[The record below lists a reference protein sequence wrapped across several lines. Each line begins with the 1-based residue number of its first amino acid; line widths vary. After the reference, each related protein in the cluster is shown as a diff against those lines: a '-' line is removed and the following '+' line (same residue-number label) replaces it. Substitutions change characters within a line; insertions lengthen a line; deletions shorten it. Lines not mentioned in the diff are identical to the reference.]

1 MLIKWIQN
9 LIKRNTA
16 LLLKAEWIVED
27 KKPKKK
33 TKKKTKKKKKKKK
46 GPYDGPWNGR
56 I

>member
-9 LIKRNTA
+9 LIKRNTT

-33 TKKKTKKKKKKKK
+33 TKKKKKKKKS
-46 GPYDGPWNGR
+46 PYDGPWNGR

>member
-9 LIKRNTA
+9 LIKRNTT

-33 TKKKTKKKKKKKK
+33 TKKKTKKKK

>member
-33 TKKKTKKKKKKKK
+33 TKKKKKKKK

>member
-33 TKKKTKKKKKKKK
+33 TKKKTKKKK

>member
-9 LIKRNTA
+9 LIKRNTT

-27 KKPKKK
+27 KKP
-33 TKKKTKKKKKKKK
+33 KKKTKKKKKKKK